1 MSSEVREK
9 ISSMLNNHN
18 YALMTDECRDLSGTQ
33 QLSIV
38 IRFVHD
44 QYIDVIDY
52 SNVVKEY
59 FLGFVPLEEFDA
71 ATLTLKIVEFINKLN
86 IPLRSCICLCF
97 DQIVNL
103 RNEKSFNQIYNRT
116 KQFCDVNG
124 IDLIQKYEIHCKTKI
139 SARFNDCFIN
149 LTLGRREKLSIS
161 TDFMYQIY
169 FPVINCILVD
179 VNGRFSSK
187 TLSLMRSISTVY
199 PESHFVLNI
208 DDVDEFSRHIDA
220 DLSALKNE
228 FIVIKSMFMS
238 KFINDVIQFLNEL
251 IPFSTAFQQTLR
263 MIKSSVTMTI
273 SQVT

>member
-97 DQIVNL
+97 D
-103 RNEKSFNQIYNRT
+103 
-116 KQFCDVNG
+116 
-124 IDLIQKYEIHCKTKI
+124 
-139 SARFNDCFIN
+139 
-149 LTLGRREKLSIS
+149 
-161 TDFMYQIY
+161 
-169 FPVINCILVD
+169 IL
-179 VNGRFSSK
+179 
-187 TLSLMRSISTVY
+187 
-199 PESHFVLNI
+199 
-208 DDVDEFSRHIDA
+208 
-220 DLSALKNE
+220 
-228 FIVIKSMFMS
+228 
-238 KFINDVIQFLNEL
+238 
-251 IPFSTAFQQTLR
+251 
-263 MIKSSVTMTI
+263 KSSYCFF
-273 SQVT
+273 SQDSTLDYVCGEYLVVSII